1 MFCIHSPPVSRSTAK
16 LHENQQPLWCCFGL
30 SWKRKIK
37 RWLCFFIYFV
47 QRLTVGG
54 NGRITVACWCIV
66 TTANK
71 NLAVNCGEV
80 ASQTYGILQYK
91 NLLMAQYRC
100 LRCSNMFVFFCVFY
114 WIEVQLV
121 SEKTFAAVMEGHLL
135 RHKQIFVF
143 SFAHVCLWTP
153 VEAITA
159 RHKPLLCC
167 HSKPCFPRVGQHPVT
182 DYPPQISGR
191 YLRQK
196 II

>member
-16 LHENQQPLWCCFGL
+16 LHENQQPLWCCFGR

-37 RWLCFFIYFV
+37 RCLGFFIYFF

-100 LRCSNMFVFFCVFY
+100 LRCSNLFMSFSCFLLNWSKTCQWENICRSDGRTF
-114 WIEVQLV
+114 IEAQ
-121 SEKTFAAVMEGHLL
+121 TD
-135 RHKQIFVF
+135 F
-143 SFAHVCLWTP
+143 SLFICTCLSSVNP
-153 VEAITA
+153 
-159 RHKPLLCC
+159 
-167 HSKPCFPRVGQHPVT
+167 S
-182 DYPPQISGR
+182 
-191 YLRQK
+191 
-196 II
+196 

>member
-100 LRCSNMFVFFCVFY
+100 LRCSNLFMSFFVFFIELKYNLSVRKHLPQWWKDIYWGTNRFSSFHLHMSVF
-114 WIEVQLV
+114 E
-121 SEKTFAAVMEGHLL
+121 
-135 RHKQIFVF
+135 
-143 SFAHVCLWTP
+143 
-153 VEAITA
+153 
-159 RHKPLLCC
+159 
-167 HSKPCFPRVGQHPVT
+167 
-182 DYPPQISGR
+182 PQ
-191 YLRQK
+191 LRQ
-196 II
+196 